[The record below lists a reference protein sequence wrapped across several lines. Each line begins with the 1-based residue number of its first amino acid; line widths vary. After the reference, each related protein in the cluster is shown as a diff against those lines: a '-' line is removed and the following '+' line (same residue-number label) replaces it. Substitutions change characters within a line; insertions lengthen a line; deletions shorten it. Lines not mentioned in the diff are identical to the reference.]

1 MPPLRR
7 DFKKSKERLMY
18 EDLLGKNR
26 EYVEAQLHDKIAD
39 KFEEPEESIRYK
51 NRENLSITFYFD
63 QNKVKKVHFAYSE
76 EVSPERV
83 IEEIGYEFS
92 ECYKV
97 TETDYRISTC
107 VGVRIINI
115 YNIRTG
121 THATLSSLE

>member
-39 KFEEPEESIRYK
+39 KFEEPEERIRYK

-63 QNKVKKVHFAYSE
+63 QNKVKKV
-76 EVSPERV
+76 PLR
-83 IEEIGYEFS
+83 
-92 ECYKV
+92 
-97 TETDYRISTC
+97 
-107 VGVRIINI
+107 
-115 YNIRTG
+115 
-121 THATLSSLE
+121 LL